1 MREEERQTA
10 ASVTKHTLT
19 TNGTQNKQKNK
30 KTGQGKQTFTVV
42 CVRER
47 DMCEL
52 VKNLLDNLTS

>member
-10 ASVTKHTLT
+10 ASVTEHTLT
-19 TNGTQNKQKNK
+19 TNSTQNKQTNK
-30 KTGQGKQTFTVV
+30 KTGQGKQTFAVV

>member
-19 TNGTQNKQKNK
+19 TNGTQNKQTK
-30 KTGQGKQTFTVV
+30 KTGQGKQTFAVV